1 MIHLTKKEKR
11 SIYDCLTWWVEK
23 HKDWFDNRHPRKL
36 EWLTELAI
44 REARRGP
51 GLAPDYCAQPKRL
64 KGRCRGCWY
73 AGDPTMYDSG
83 GCMAAPDVD
92 PYDRERVEWR
102 ATEARK
108 GRRYLGQE
116 LWSADPED

>member
-11 SIYDCLTWWVEK
+11 SIYDCLTYWAEQHREQYAK
-23 HKDWFDNRHPRKL
+23 EHPRKL
-36 EWLTELAI
+36 ERQTELAI
-44 REARRGP
+44 HEARNGP
-51 GLAPDYCAQPKRL
+51 LSAPDFCAQPKRL

-108 GRRYLGQE
+108 GRAYLGGY
-116 LWSADPED
+116 LWSIDPED